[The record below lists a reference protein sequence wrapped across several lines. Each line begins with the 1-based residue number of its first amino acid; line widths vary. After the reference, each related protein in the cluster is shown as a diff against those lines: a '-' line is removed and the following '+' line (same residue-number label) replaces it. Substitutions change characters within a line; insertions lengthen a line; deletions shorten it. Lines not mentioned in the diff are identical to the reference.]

1 MVKKAH
7 QDKKEAEDW
16 MVIKALMDAR
26 DPREKWVTEAC
37 RDRLPTPLILPWG
50 KVPEVTQDSQEPM
63 GSQEPGVSQET
74 LARQASLAR
83 PSEMKMRREA
93 YQAKW
98 DPKAS

>member
-1 MVKKAH
+1 M
-7 QDKKEAEDW
+7 
-16 MVIKALMDAR
+16 
-26 DPREKWVTEAC
+26 
-37 RDRLPTPLILPWG
+37 
-50 KVPEVTQDSQEPM
+50 PEVTQDSQEPM